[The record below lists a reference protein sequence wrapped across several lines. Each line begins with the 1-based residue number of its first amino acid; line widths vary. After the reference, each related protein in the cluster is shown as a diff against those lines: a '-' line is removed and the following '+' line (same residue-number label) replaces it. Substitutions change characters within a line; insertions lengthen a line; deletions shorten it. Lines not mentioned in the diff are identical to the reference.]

1 MPKLPEQLRN
11 PLKYGFRHIL
21 FVAEGMPGKVKG
33 FALLSHSPALQ
44 FCYLDLL
51 SAAPRRTGG
60 AASVPLR

>member
-1 MPKLPEQLRN
+1 VPKLPEQLRN